1 MKGEVESGKE
11 PVNRFKVVVVSVGY
25 ESYDV
30 DREILEAVGAEVVLA
45 PGDCLTEDEVIEAAA
60 DADAVLVREAPISA
74 RVLSAL
80 RRCRVIVRY
89 GVGVDNIDLEE
100 ARRRRIFVA
109 NVPGYGDEEVSDHTA
124 ALLLACLRRLLA
136 RDRNLREG
144 RFETDINDSVYRT
157 TGKVLGLLGYGQISR
172 AFHRKWKGFLPGRV
186 LVYDPYIDPGI
197 VEENSAELVDLDSL
211 LAESDYV
218 SLHLPLTQETRYL
231 VNRRAL
237 ERMKPTAILINTAR
251 GGIVDEEALA
261 QALRE
266 GQILGAGLDVF
277 EREPPARDNP
287 LLNLDNVVLSGHV
300 GWYSKDSVRELQ
312 SRAAQEVRRVLTGQ
326 EPEFWLNSW

>member
-1 MKGEVESGKE
+1 MS
-11 PVNRFKVVVVSVGY
+11 
-25 ESYDV
+25 
-30 DREILEAVGAEVVLA
+30 I
-45 PGDCLTEDEVIEAAA
+45 
-60 DADAVLVREAPISA
+60 
-74 RVLSAL
+74 
-80 RRCRVIVRY
+80 
-89 GVGVDNIDLEE
+89 
-100 ARRRRIFVA
+100 
-109 NVPGYGDEEVSDHTA
+109 
-124 ALLLACLRRLLA
+124 
-136 RDRNLREG
+136 
-144 RFETDINDSVYRT
+144 
-157 TGKVLGLLGYGQISR
+157 
-172 AFHRKWKGFLPGRV
+172 GFLAV
-186 LVYDPYIDPGI
+186 MTH
-197 VEENSAELVDLDSL
+197 S
-211 LAESDYV
+211 
-218 SLHLPLTQETRYL
+218 TRSIEIPI
-231 VNRRAL
+231 